1 MDMTAA
7 IGFEEFK
14 KQADIIHH
22 NRFKYVPSSYTN
34 TRGSIKFFDPVTN
47 DNYEQRIVNHLKGS
61 LPRELQKKEFADKSQ
76 SEFIINA
83 ASVHNGFY
91 SYEHVEYINNQTKV
105 LITCPKHGDFLQKPN
120 DHLSGHGCPSC
131 KSEKRVISEEEF
143 ISRARQVHGDK
154 FDYSQL
160 DYKNII
166 SAVNIICPKHGM
178 FTTTGRIH
186 LRSDCP
192 KCSKD
197 KEKVSIGEFKQ
208 RLFNRHGDK
217 YSVIEDSYDGMKS
230 PARFICSKHGEYEY
244 LPFNCLNVESAGCK
258 ECKRENS
265 MNDGDQVLE
274 LVKLK
279 HRNKFNYSKFKYS
292 GMNYPCIVT
301 CIKHGDI
308 ETTPY
313 KLLIQEYGCLRCSQ
327 ESVGERSLLNEEGW
341 RPRLIEL
348 HPNLD
353 FSESVYNGYDNP
365 IEFKCPIH
373 GKQFR
378 IVGHLFQGY
387 GCQLCSKETGMNRY
401 ETEIYNFLKS
411 VYDGEIVIQ
420 DRSVLNGR
428 ELDFYIPEHNLAIEF
443 NGIAFHHSSKD
454 LDDKFLSQ
462 MYRDKNYH
470 YRKLIDC
477 KNKGITLISIPDF
490 YWIVPNKK
498 EIIKNK
504 IKHYLKMDERVFA
517 RKCYIAEISNEVANI
532 FYNLTHIEGAG
543 FKYRDQESYGLFH
556 NGDLVMCVSI
566 GYIYNQSSKRFEAK
580 VNRISTE
587 SNTTVVGGLTKLLKF
602 LKNKYGTFKYDFTM
616 SFGASTIDNF
626 EYQYIGPRYFWV
638 NKTTLKYYHRNHCQK
653 HLLEKHFNEPLLDND
668 TESTY
673 MQRLGFLKYYDC
685 GIGQIIF

>member
-1 MDMTAA
+1 MTVA

-14 KQADIIHH
+14 RQADIIHH
-22 NRFKYVPSSYTN
+22 NRFEYNPSSYTN

-61 LPRELQKKEFADKSQ
+61 LPRELQKKEFTDKSQ
-76 SEFIINA
+76 SEFVINA
-83 ASVHNGFY
+83 TSIHNGFY

-105 LITCPKHGDFLQKPN
+105 SITCPKHGDFLQKPN
-120 DHLSGHGCPSC
+120 DHLCGHGCPLC
-131 KSEKRVISEEEF
+131 KSEKKVISEEEF

-160 DYKNII
+160 GYKNITGV
-166 SAVNIICPKHGM
+166 VNIICPKHGM

-186 LRSDCP
+186 LRSDYP

-197 KEKVSIGEFKQ
+197 REKVSIEEFKQ

-217 YSVIEDSYDGMKS
+217 YSIIEDSYDGLKS
-230 PARFICSKHGEYEY
+230 PARFIYSKHGEYEY

-265 MNDGDQVLE
+265 MNDGGQVLE
-274 LVKLK
+274 LIKMK
-279 HRNKFNYSKFKYS
+279 HGDKFDYSKFKYS
-292 GMNYPCIVT
+292 GMNYPCVVT
-301 CIKHGDI
+301 CSKHGDI

-313 KLLIQEYGCLRCSQ
+313 KLLIQE
-327 ESVGERSLLNEEGW
+327 
-341 RPRLIEL
+341 
-348 HPNLD
+348 
-353 FSESVYNGYDNP
+353 
-365 IEFKCPIH
+365 
-373 GKQFR
+373 
-378 IVGHLFQGY
+378 Y

-401 ETEIYNFLKS
+401 ETEIYIFLKS
-411 VYDGEIVIQ
+411 IYDGEIIIQ
-420 DRSVLNGR
+420 DRSVLDGR
-428 ELDFYIPEHNLAIEF
+428 ELDFYIPEYNLAIEF

-462 MYRDKNYH
+462 AYKDKNYH
-470 YRKLIDC
+470 HKIFMDC
-477 KNKGITLISIPDF
+477 KSKGVKLISIPDF
-490 YWIVPNKK
+490 YWVIPEKK

-504 IKHYLKMDERVFA
+504 IKHYLRQDERIFA
-517 RKCYIAEISNEVANI
+517 RKCYILEISNEVANI
-532 FYNLTHIEGAG
+532 FYNRTGLEGAG
-543 FKYRDQESYGLFH
+543 FKYKDQESYGLFH

-580 VNRISTE
+580 INRISTE
-587 SNTTVVGGLTKLLKF
+587 SNITVVGGLTKLLKF
-602 LKNKYGTFKYDFTM
+602 LKNKYGTFKYDFIM

-626 EYQYIGPRYFWV
+626 GYQYIGPRYFLV

-653 HLLEKHFNEPLLDND
+653 YLLEKHFNEPLLDND